1 MRIDQPRAWATFLTS
16 PVKARDTVFPGGDL
30 GLFTCDLRFNFTV
43 DDRRHD
49 GPDEWPAE
57 VRRERVAYDIWLG
70 LRYLFSDTGNP
81 QDTVRIQLALYS
93 QCLNAV
99 SHGDVDVSEI
109 K

>member
-1 MRIDQPRAWATFLTS
+1 MADAVRITNLPDSGS
-16 PVKARDTVFPGGDL
+16 P
-30 GLFTCDLRFNFTV
+30 
-43 DDRRHD
+43 
-49 GPDEWPAE
+49 
-57 VRRERVAYDIWLG
+57 ERVAYDLWLA
-70 LRYLFSDTGNP
+70 LRHNFNDRSTP